1 MEIIKKLDG
10 QLCLGESLKVR
21 KIGEETTET
30 NIQASVTALNALNML
45 TGARKN
51 QRSAAEDET
60 EDPYAGL
67 ESGPTT
73 LITKTNS
80 LKTLNPSRILK
91 ISNVFDRECELTP
104 DVYEEL
110 KEDFEGE
117 MSTIG

>member
-1 MEIIKKLDG
+1 M
-10 QLCLGESLKVR
+10 CLGESLKVR

-45 TGARKN
+45 TGTRKA
-51 QRSAAEDET
+51 QRTATADEP

-73 LITKTNS
+73 LMAKTTS
-80 LKTLNPSRILK
+80 LKTLNPSRIIK

-104 DVYEEL
+104 DIYEEL

>member
-1 MEIIKKLDG
+1 
-10 QLCLGESLKVR
+10 
-21 KIGEETTET
+21 
-30 NIQASVTALNALNML
+30 VTALNALNML

-51 QRSAAEDET
+51 QRSAAEDEA